1 MVENKLPF
9 LEEKE
14 LSIES
19 GEDFYAGWDVIE
31 EDSNQNTILDILSNL
46 RRALKLNESQWVD
59 IYLHLITGRFLMQYR
74 YLINVSYEKV
84 KKGDK
89 QSVTLAYEI
98 GKLILDFVEKRKSD
112 SSKPE
117 FKGRSK
123 SAINENKVIRLLT
136 DLIYEVQTGEVL
148 YKTTYL
154 RNFATIVKRFKLED
168 VNPEIPLYI
177 YKEVVERVPKEIFPD
192 ERKRRKFQNKVLKL
206 REKMSFTDRHFR
218 VAMRI
223 IAENTEKRANYQFLE
238 KTIPIIKT
246 IPVGNIEDR
255 VKEAKRI
262 LKDIIKKDQ
271 TIDSEFHD
279 YSPEVVE
286 PLKIDKNEIKKNSP
300 LEKYKT
306 ERDFVFSEIKRI
318 IDKYSERT
326 SNEVKVHCNYIL
338 YDKTRQICFDLEKI
352 LKKRDRKKITIDMVE
367 EFKKKD
373 EEMKEI
379 VLNIPKEELL
389 FNYSRLWHILKDML
403 GDIWISEDSMN
414 YLRSYLEKWLENRII
429 KAVEKMKEIDSWR
442 KTLKVRDFKSK
453 LYLK

>member
-14 LSIES
+14 HSIES
-19 GEDFYAGWDVIE
+19 GEDFYAGSDVIE
-31 EDSNQNTILDILSNL
+31 EDSNQNNILDILSNL
-46 RRALKLNESQWVD
+46 RGALKLNESQWVD

-89 QSVTLAYEI
+89 QSVILAYEI
-98 GKLILDFVEKRKSD
+98 GKLILVFVEKRKSD

-117 FKGRSK
+117 FKGRSR
-123 SAINENKVIRLLT
+123 SAINENQVIRFLT
-136 DLIYEVQTGEVL
+136 DLINEVETGEVF
-148 YKTTYL
+148 YNTTYL
-154 RNFATIVKRFKLED
+154 RNFATIAKRFQLED
-168 VNPEIPLYI
+168 INPEIPLYI

-206 REKMSFTDRHFR
+206 REKMAFTDRHFR

-238 KTIPIIKT
+238 KIIPIIKT
-246 IPVGNIEDR
+246 IPKGNIEGR

-262 LKDIIKKDQ
+262 LKDVLKMDQ

-279 YSPEVVE
+279 YNQEIVE
-286 PLKIDKNEIKKNSP
+286 PLKIEKTEIQKKP

-326 SNEVKVHCNYIL
+326 SSEVKKLCNYIL
-338 YDKTRQICFDLEKI
+338 YDKTRQICFELENI

-367 EFKKKD
+367 EVKEKD
-373 EEMKEI
+373 KEMKEI
-379 VLNIPKEELL
+379 VLNIPKEKLM
-389 FNYSRLWHILKDML
+389 FNYSRIWHILKDML
-403 GDIWISEDSMN
+403 GDFWISEDSMN
-414 YLRSYLEKWLENRII
+414 YLRSYLEKWLEYRIL
-429 KAVEKMKEIDSWR
+429 KAVDKMKEKDSWR
-442 KTLKVRDFKSK
+442 KTLKVRDFKSTIFVK
-453 LYLK
+453 